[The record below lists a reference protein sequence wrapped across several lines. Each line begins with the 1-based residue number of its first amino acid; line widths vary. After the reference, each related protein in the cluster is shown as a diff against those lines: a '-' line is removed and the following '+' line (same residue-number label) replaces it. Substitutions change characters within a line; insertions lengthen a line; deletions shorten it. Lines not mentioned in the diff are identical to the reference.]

1 MWLAR
6 NKSSKG
12 GRGFG
17 REDLEFKCEKREM
30 APSPSSLKKYIFQ
43 RRTIQIL
50 NGYANSTESTYPSK
64 KILVVGTPSPKSSVG
79 EDPFLSIGR

>member
-50 NGYANSTESTYPSK
+50 NGYANSTESTNLCIENWSLALLLQK
-64 KILVVGTPSPKSSVG
+64 GVLAKTPSS
-79 EDPFLSIGR
+79 